1 MYVVGEFYSDGE
13 YSFGQNTVQANQ
25 NEIYIA
31 KIKNPSQRFT
41 RIIPEKAVGVQYSH
55 NAWIDFDSDSDLD
68 FLTTGAN
75 STNDLRTILYE
86 NMGNDKFQPAQ
97 APFNNLPQYS
107 EAEINFLNINNDE
120 RVDFIFMG
128 RRMADQNTNRISLN
142 RK

>member
-1 MYVVGEFYSDGE
+1 M
-13 YSFGQNTVQANQ
+13 
-25 NEIYIA
+25 
-31 KIKNPSQRFT
+31 
-41 RIIPEKAVGVQYSH
+41 GVQYSH
-55 NAWIDFDSDSDLD
+55 NAWIDFDGDSDLD

-120 RVDFIFMG
+120 RIDFIFMG
-128 RRMADQNTNRISLN
+128 RRIGNENTNRISLIEN
-142 RK
+142 NKNGFTDKGSLPEFGNADGYGTVSVGDVNNDGLEDIFVCG